1 MWKRMIFFW
10 YLFCCFTIR
19 MITIFAFAN
28 EWWVFFI
35 MTNICATKYYKEQS
49 LMEMK
54 MNVKK
59 ENIKST
65 KTQAK
70 KINIKISFISRKSTK
85 LKVFILVFL
94 NSI

>member
-1 MWKRMIFFW
+1 
-10 YLFCCFTIR
+10 
-19 MITIFAFAN
+19 
-28 EWWVFFI
+28 
-35 MTNICATKYYKEQS
+35 
-49 LMEMK
+49 MEMK